1 MPGQR
6 IGQILLAVV
15 AIIIVLSLILS
26 AVEFP
31 F

>member
-1 MPGQR
+1 MVGSR

-15 AIIIVLSLILS
+15 AIIIVLSLILT
-26 AVEFP
+26 AVEYP